1 MSTEQWQLRF
11 DWGRQ
16 QRYFP
21 DRRALLECVER
32 VSRHSPDPRF
42 EVWVEGSPVL
52 LADGRHAGR
61 RYELVEVLDL
71 EDSGVRERLKAEL
84 IALRQQGDAS

>member
-16 QRYFP
+16 QRYFS

-32 VSRHSPDPRF
+32 VSRQSPDPRF
-42 EVWVEGSPVL
+42 EIWVEGSPVL

-71 EDSGVRERLKAEL
+71 QDSSVRERLKTEL
-84 IALRQQGDAS
+84 IALRQEGDPS

>member
-1 MSTEQWQLRF
+1 VTREQWQLRF

-16 QRYFP
+16 QRYFS

-32 VSRHSPDPRF
+32 VSRQSPDPRF
-42 EVWVEGSPVL
+42 EIWVEGSPVL

-71 EDSGVRERLKAEL
+71 QDSSVRERLKTEL
-84 IALRQQGDAS
+84 VALRQQGDPS

>member
-1 MSTEQWQLRF
+1 VTGEQWQLRF

-16 QRYFP
+16 QRYFS

-42 EVWVEGSPVL
+42 EVWTEGRPVL
-52 LADGRHAGR
+52 LADGRQAGR

-71 EDSGVRERLKAEL
+71 QDSSVRERLKAEL
-84 IALRQQGDAS
+84 IALRQQGDPS